1 MHLLLLLASMAT
13 AGELGVGELFAAPGD
28 TGSVTVA
35 VMVDSSEAGS
45 VRQLEVEAPPE
56 LLLRPSSRL
65 GPSQVPPDGRLSF
78 AVDYQVAPDA
88 AAGEWTFDLRS
99 RGGRNGEFES
109 RFRVT
114 VTPPAE
120 GRTAPVV
127 VPPGRELE
135 CHELLQGARQ
145 VCGPGPLAWARS
157 EAERRVAFARLAAAR
172 LAALEARVEEF
183 DRGERG
189 LAEVHAALL
198 DLAEEYQVLLT
209 SVATQGQLSD
219 EAYGMLQTG
228 LKSDEVLQ
236 GFTAKQLLRRR
247 DKARSRVEALEGR
260 HPVLAGKDA
269 SFAELLAA
277 ERLHAPKLSE
287 TRLLARLVRQ
297 PRRFPRLQ
305 AIMQLG
311 EAQEEKEEAAKALA
325 EASLQE
331 GGVGIQQAAALE
343 SLTKLGAVTAAAVPR
358 LAEGLDASRPEGK
371 EAVYKTLLRAGTPE
385 ALAAVEKFESEW
397 LARSLRATA
406 GLRGWKGWHS
416 SVRKREAALARTQG
430 EWEVLWKRHRPEAPL
445 PQVEFEREM
454 VLGVF
459 IGPDAVS
466 DLALSGYA
474 DVGERVE
481 TAYRFTEAPSAPKD
495 LFPFLIVRLPASSKP
510 VLVVELAEP
519 AQGGS
524 PVQTTRLS
532 APSR

>member
-1 MHLLLLLASMAT
+1 MHLLLLLAAAAT

-35 VMVDSSEAGS
+35 VMVEPSEAGS
-45 VRQLEVEAPPE
+45 VRELEVEAPPE

-65 GPSQVPPDGRLSF
+65 GPSEVPPDGRLTFS
-78 AVDYQVAPDA
+78 VDYQVAPDA

-99 RGGRNGEFES
+99 RGGRSGEFQS

-114 VTPPAE
+114 VAPPAE
-120 GRTAPVV
+120 PRAAPAA
-127 VPPGRELE
+127 VPAGREIE
-135 CHELLQGARQ
+135 CRDLLQGARQ

-172 LAALEARVEEF
+172 LAGLEARVSEF

-189 LAEVHAALL
+189 VAEAHAALL

-209 SVATQGQLSD
+209 SVATQGRLSD

-228 LKSDEVLQ
+228 LSSDPALE
-236 GFTAKQLLRRR
+236 GFTAKQLLRWR
-247 DKARSRVEALEGR
+247 DRARSRVEALERR

-269 SFAELLAA
+269 SFSELLAA

-305 AIMQLG
+305 AIMHLG
-311 EAQEEKEEAAKALA
+311 EAQEDKEEAAKALA

-358 LAEGLDASRPEGK
+358 LAEGLDAGRPEGK
-371 EAVYKTLLRAGTPE
+371 EGVYKTLLRAGTPE
-385 ALAAVEKFESEW
+385 ARAAVEKFESEW
-397 LARSLRATA
+397 LARSLRATV
-406 GLRGWKGWHS
+406 GLRGWKGWQS
-416 SVRKREAALARTQG
+416 GVRGREAALARTPS
-430 EWEVLWKRHRPEAPL
+430 EWEALWKRHRPEAPVPEL
-445 PQVEFEREM
+445 DFEREM
-454 VLGVF
+454 ALGIF

-474 DVGERVE
+474 DVGERIE

-495 LFPFLIVRLPASSKP
+495 LFAFLIVRLPASPKP

-519 AQGGS
+519 AQGGA

-532 APSR
+532 APAR